1 MQDMEEEL
9 AQAWLKSSQ
18 KYISNVLDFEHLNMS
33 FVGGPMGGSGGFA
46 GSGAYGGAGGGTYAG
61 HGGGACSQVCG
72 TACGGG
78 CDEVCGGGFDRYSQ
92 LGYVGAGGDY
102 APATYQ
108 YVGRGAGQYGLQ
120 ETRIPRPLNC
130 CCILLIPLSILLLL
144 TLLPLLYYL
153 LQPTTVPPT
162 LPPTTP
168 EPPTTS
174 LPYDCNMGTPEFWS
188 GGKKMYCCEKM
199 GNEGVMPEG
208 CQEPVAIGSGDG
220 PVAMGSG

>member
-1 MQDMEEEL
+1 
-9 AQAWLKSSQ
+9 
-18 KYISNVLDFEHLNMS
+18 MS
-33 FVGGPMGGSGGFA
+33 FVAGPVGGG
-46 GSGAYGGAGGGTYAG
+46 GAYGGSFAGAGAGAGGGAYAG
-61 HGGGACSQVCG
+61 RGGGACSEACG
-72 TACGGG
+72 PAWGGG

-92 LGYVGAGGDY
+92 IGYVGSGGDY

-108 YVGRGAGQYGLQ
+108 YVGRGAGQFGLQ
-120 ETRIPRPLNC
+120 ETRIPRPFNC

-144 TLLPLLYYL
+144 MLLPLLYYL
-153 LQPTTVPPT
+153 LQPGTVPPT
-162 LPPTTP
+162 LPPTA
-168 EPPTTS
+168 PPPATTS